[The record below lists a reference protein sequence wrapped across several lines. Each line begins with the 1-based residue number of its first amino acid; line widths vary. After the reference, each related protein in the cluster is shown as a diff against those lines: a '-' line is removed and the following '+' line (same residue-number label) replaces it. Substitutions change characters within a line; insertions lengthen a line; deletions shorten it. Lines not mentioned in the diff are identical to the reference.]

1 MAKPPALGKS
11 TSFSD
16 GADKRF
22 VAASNSVKS
31 NVAKMGMKLPLPQS
45 LLLLLLLPLPTV
57 AGNYCCCLLLPT
69 LGESLPPRKVNFN
82 SRLMHR
88 FCFALLTSPP
98 SLPLLLLRHL
108 LTPKKRQSG
117 EKKGINYFRSKQK
130 MPETEAETEQGLSS
144 GLRLRRRLWLR
155 L

>member
-16 GADKRF
+16 GPDKRF
-22 VAASNSVKS
+22 VAVSNSVKS
-31 NVAKMGMKLPLPQS
+31 NVAKMGVKLPLPQS
-45 LLLLLLLPLPTV
+45 LLLLLLLLPLPTV

-88 FCFALLTSPP
+88 FCFALHCSSSSASASASTSA
-98 SLPLLLLRHL
+98 SFY
-108 LTPKKRQSG
+108 TQKKRQRV
-117 EKKGINYFRSKQK
+117 EKKRALITSGANRKC
-130 MPETEAETEQGLSS
+130 LSS
-144 GLRLRRRLWLR
+144 SRD
-155 L
+155 

>member
-45 LLLLLLLPLPTV
+45 LLLLLKLLLLLPLPTV

-108 LTPKKRQSG
+108 LTPKKRQRG
-117 EKKGINYFRSKQK
+117 EKKRALI
-130 MPETEAETEQGLSS
+130 TS
-144 GLRLRRRLWLR
+144 GANRKCLRLKLR
-155 L
+155 QSRG